1 MGNFKMNPDWEKQLG
16 KATEKALKSMASDY
30 QKMLDVLAK
39 RYKGRPVSEI
49 KPALQ
54 REWKKIGGSITDPEL
69 TQYASSISEG
79 VRIQIGTK

>member
-1 MGNFKMNPDWEKQLG
+1 MHSESGR
-16 KATEKALKSMASDY
+16 A
-30 QKMLDVLAK
+30 
-39 RYKGRPVSEI
+39 YKGRPVSEI

>member
-1 MGNFKMNPDWEKQLG
+1 MAIFKINPDWEKQLG
-16 KATEKALKSMASDY
+16 RAAERAVKSMASDY
-30 QKMLDVLAK
+30 QTMLDTLAK

-69 TQYASSISEG
+69 TQYASHISEG
-79 VRIQIGTK
+79 IRIQMKTK